1 MGNGQILFL
10 NIDRNA
16 TLMPIQG
23 DEKMSEITFLRTY
36 TDPDDTEL
44 INCNSDTPTRGVT
57 FEIRPARG
65 LKLGDAIQTT
75 WVGSFRG
82 EELPDTKKIIGRFV
96 NEEDVNKGYLEETV
110 GDYQT
115 CIKPIRNGT
124 ADVRVVIN
132 RDEGNPVLG
141 SIRVILINGLGDYC
155 PGH

>member
-1 MGNGQILFL
+1 
-10 NIDRNA
+10 
-16 TLMPIQG
+16 MPIQG

-36 TDPDDTEL
+36 TNPNGTKL
-44 INCNSDTPTRGVT
+44 INCSSDTPRRGVT

-75 WVGSFRG
+75 WIGSTHF
-82 EELPDTKKIIGRFV
+82 EELPGTEKIIGRFV

-110 GDYQT
+110 GDYPT
-115 CIKPIRNGT
+115 CIKPIMDGVAN
-124 ADVRVVIN
+124 VRVVIN

-141 SIRVILINGLGDYC
+141 SIRVILINNDGAYC